1 MLRDRGGGRLG
12 RLCPPDTRGLRCGDG
27 SGGDGSGGD
36 GGDRCCRGSGSGR
49 LCRERDGLAGDG
61 RRLGLWLEQ
70 VSHRARAGSC
80 GCRRGSR
87 GRGRRAVCGGR
98 RSSRDRNRR
107 RLGLD
112 GRRDHPPCR
121 RCPTVSPPA
130 TAVSS
135 PATTVSAVSA
145 ASATTSATPEIP
157 AVSPTASSK
166 PIPLV
171 LVASL
176 LPLLLVPLLLE
187 LHLVLFGQDGLEWTC
202 RIGDRVRAGERLSD

>member
-27 SGGDGSGGD
+27 SGSGCDGR
-36 GGDRCCRGSGSGR
+36 DRCCRGSGSGR
-49 LCRERDGLAGDG
+49 LRWERDGLAGDG

-87 GRGRRAVCGGR
+87 GRGRGRRAVCGGR
-98 RSSRDRNRR
+98 RGSRDRNRR
-107 RLGLD
+107 RLRLD

-130 TAVSS
+130 TAVS
-135 PATTVSAVSA
+135 AVTA
-145 ASATTSATPEIP
+145 ASATTSAVSATPEIP

-202 RIGDRVRAGERLSD
+202 RIGDRVWASERAERLSD